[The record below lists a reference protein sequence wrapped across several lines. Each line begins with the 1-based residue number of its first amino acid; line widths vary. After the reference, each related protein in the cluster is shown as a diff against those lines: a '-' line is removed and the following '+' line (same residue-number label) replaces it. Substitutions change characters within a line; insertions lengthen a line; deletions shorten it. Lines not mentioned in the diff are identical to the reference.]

1 MAAQRREDI
10 SVAFRNSSYP
20 TPYGD
25 NTIPGDH
32 PGCRHKRLGRQYAPL
47 PINKSSLTTDLHV
60 PGCGLGRHGPV
71 LPADINNHIQQT
83 LLIRDTHNS
92 NYVLDSE
99 RGGKRHFAEQRGSE
113 QPWSPSLR
121 RLVPIMSGDVPLL
134 PQRRAIGV
142 YNPTMPGP
150 ELKKSLEQREREVA
164 RQQVGK
170 AHVNRPPDH
179 HPLDL
184 FSFYVTTDSARLPSQ
199 DDTPAAAA
207 IPPMDVSP
215 APASQDLE
223 GGENVMLR
231 LLPQMS
237 LCSSPVW
244 RLHHHLLTRVG
255 CVVRTWA
262 HAVHL
267 LKLQI
272 GGKDLQLV
280 KCVDRQRQPRLGWK
294 ISALCSFYPSYEYL
308 KWGHRY
314 SHTHTHTRKVASYY

>member
-10 SVAFRNSSYP
+10 SVAFGNSSYP

-71 LPADINNHIQQT
+71 LPADINNHIQHT

-121 RLVPIMSGDVPLL
+121 RLVPIMSGDAPLL

-150 ELKKSLEQREREVA
+150 ELKKSLEQREREAA

-184 FSFYVTTDSARLPSQ
+184 VFFYVPTDSARLPSQ
-199 DDTPAAAA
+199 DDNPAAAA
-207 IPPMDVSP
+207 SPPMDASP
-215 APASQDLE
+215 APALQDLE
-223 GGENVMLR
+223 GERCHAEASAPDESLFFSRLAFASPSIDDSRMRGAYLGTRRPSIKIADKGKGSTIGEMRRQAEAAQARLEDIRLVQ
-231 LLPQMS
+231 LLP
-237 LCSSPVW
+237 
-244 RLHHHLLTRVG
+244 
-255 CVVRTWA
+255 
-262 HAVHL
+262 
-267 LKLQI
+267 KL
-272 GGKDLQLV
+272 
-280 KCVDRQRQPRLGWK
+280 
-294 ISALCSFYPSYEYL
+294 
-308 KWGHRY
+308 
-314 SHTHTHTRKVASYY
+314 

>member
-184 FSFYVTTDSARLPSQ
+184 VSFYVATDSARLPSQ

-207 IPPMDVSP
+207 SPPMDVSP

-223 GGENVMLR
+223 GEKCHAEASAPDESLFFSCLAFASPSIDESRMRGAYLGTRRPPIKIADRGKGSTIGEMRRQAEAAQARLEDIRLVQ
-231 LLPQMS
+231 LLP
-237 LCSSPVW
+237 
-244 RLHHHLLTRVG
+244 
-255 CVVRTWA
+255 
-262 HAVHL
+262 
-267 LKLQI
+267 KL
-272 GGKDLQLV
+272 
-280 KCVDRQRQPRLGWK
+280 
-294 ISALCSFYPSYEYL
+294 
-308 KWGHRY
+308 
-314 SHTHTHTRKVASYY
+314 